1 MIYSLKV
8 LNLQPSAL
16 ILDVYHQ
23 GEIHLLGAL
32 MNKEIFSQDI
42 TRTTLAV
49 LFIAILIAACFW
61 VMKPFLFALIW
72 ATMIVI
78 ATWPMMLSIQ
88 SRLGGRR
95 WLAVLIMTFLLLAI
109 LIVPLTL
116 AIITVI
122 DKAQELLANSQALTS
137 LKIPSPPEWL
147 QKIPLTG
154 EKIAA
159 KWQELSL
166 LTPLELSAQFS
177 PYSKKIVGWF
187 LTQAGSIGMLIVH
200 CFLTVIISAVMY
212 ANGETAA
219 SGIRRFFTRIA
230 GQSGDNAAI
239 LAARSIRGVA
249 IGIIGTALAQTIL
262 GSLGL
267 LLTGVP
273 GLFILAAVMLLL
285 SVAQVGPALVLIPAA
300 IWLFMQEQA
309 GWGIFMIV
317 WLLFV
322 GTIDNFI
329 RPILIKRG
337 ADLPLLLIFAG
348 VIGGL
353 LSFGIIGLFIGPVTL
368 AVTYTLLKEWIA
380 AGEIDQKEELITDLN
395 TNEGVKS

>member
-1 MIYSLKV
+1 
-8 LNLQPSAL
+8 
-16 ILDVYHQ
+16 
-23 GEIHLLGAL
+23 
-32 MNKEIFSQDI
+32 MNKGIIPQDI

-61 VMKPFLFALIW
+61 VMKPFLFAIIW

-137 LKIPSPPEWL
+137 LKIPSPPQWL

-166 LTPLELSAQFS
+166 LTPLELSAQLS
-177 PYSKKIVGWF
+177 PYSKKIVGWV

-219 SGIRRFFTRIA
+219 NGIRRFFTRIA

-249 IGIIGTALAQTIL
+249 IGIIGTALVQTIL
-262 GSLGL
+262 GTLGL

-300 IWLFMQEQA
+300 IWLFMQGQA

-317 WLLFV
+317 WMLFV

-329 RPILIKRG
+329 RPLLIKRG

-368 AVTYTLLKEWIA
+368 AVTYTLLKEWVT
-380 AGEIDQKEELITDLN
+380 AGEIDQKEEIIA
-395 TNEGVKS
+395 E